1 MAGHGRLTH
10 IAVLLLIVELAT
22 AGNRLARR
30 RGRRRALL
38 VFVICSAEISCCAL
52 NVRCAAAFLARTVEN
67 MTYPIFLVP

>member
-38 VFVICSAEISCCAL
+38 VFVICSAEIS
-52 NVRCAAAFLARTVEN
+52 
-67 MTYPIFLVP
+67 